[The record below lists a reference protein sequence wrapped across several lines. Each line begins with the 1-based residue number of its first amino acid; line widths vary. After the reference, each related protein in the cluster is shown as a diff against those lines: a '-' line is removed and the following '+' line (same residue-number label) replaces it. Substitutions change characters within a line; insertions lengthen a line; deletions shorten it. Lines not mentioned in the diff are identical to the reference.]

1 MATRSLID
9 YFPRQF
15 GMEEGSV
22 SKYIIVERIGKG
34 TFGEVYTVKLRA
46 DVREKRAVKLMSLK
60 DMSPNATLRA
70 RSEVANLK
78 ALDFFACV
86 RFEEDFLEDQV
97 LAIVMEYC
105 DAGDLCYQLRSMKKR
120 NNNVPQGFAER
131 DVRLILLQLM
141 LALNHMH
148 GTAKMLHRDIK
159 AANVLLST
167 TGIVKLG
174 DFGLSRTCEETNIT
188 NDVAQTF
195 CGTPEYLAP
204 EVWRRERYGAK
215 ADVWSL
221 GVLAYEVLCGCRPFG
236 GGDNEELR
244 RKVLSAEVPAFP
256 DDVRPELR
264 DIILS
269 MLRKSPIERPGVKD
283 LLRTEYM
290 RGVLDRFPA
299 IVKSTSRL
307 KDDQRDF
314 VFLGLE
320 QSTQSISTSTP
331 ATNQVAFSGPVR
343 KYKDGR
349 FVERHLV
356 LKDGLLDLRR
366 DPERQ
371 SQEPKNIGEIEEVMM
386 VPISE
391 GSNVIENVFA
401 ITFAGERCHWFQS
414 EQCKQWTE
422 KIRLAMTVA
431 AQWK

>member
-1 MATRSLID
+1 MATRNLID

-15 GMEEGSV
+15 GADNSN
-22 SKYIIVERIGKG
+22 SKYIVVERIGKG
-34 TFGEVYTVKLRA
+34 TFGEVYTVKLRS
-46 DVREKRAVKLMSLK
+46 DPEEKRAVKLMSLK
-60 DMSPNATLRA
+60 DMSANATLRA

-86 RFEEDFLEDQV
+86 RFEEDFLEEQV

-105 DAGDLCYQLRSMKKR
+105 DAGDLCYQLRSMKKK
-120 NNNVPQGFAER
+120 NGGVPKGFAER

-148 GTAKMLHRDIK
+148 GSAKMLHRDIK

-174 DFGLSRTCEETNIT
+174 DFGLSRTCDETNIT
-188 NDVAQTF
+188 SDFAQTF

-204 EVWRRERYGAK
+204 EVWLRQRYGAK

-236 GGDNEELR
+236 GNDNEELR
-244 RKVLSAEVPAFP
+244 RKVLSAEVPPFP
-256 DDVRPELR
+256 DEVRGELR

-269 MLRKSPIERPGVKD
+269 MLRKNPSERPSIKD

-290 RGVLDRFPA
+290 RGVLERFPA

-307 KDDQRDF
+307 RDEQRDF
-314 VFLGLE
+314 VFQGLE
-320 QSTQSISTSTP
+320 QASQSISTSTP
-331 ATNQVAFSGPVR
+331 ASNIVAFAGPVK

-349 FVERHLV
+349 FVERYLV
-356 LKDGLLDLRR
+356 LKDGFLDLRR
-366 DPERQ
+366 DPDRA
-371 SQEPKNIGEIEEVMM
+371 SSEPKNIGEIEEVMM

-414 EQCKQWTE
+414 EDWKQWTE